1 MKKLIYPALF
11 LLLVLASCGKREA
24 TEKLKAVNLALAA
37 PVGTA
42 NQRPAQVALDKSAK
56 KAEARVGDDAEVSK
70 KIIREGEIT
79 FETADVKQTRNAI
92 YNSLVNL
99 GGYISE
105 ENETNN
111 GDSSRKDY
119 NLKIRVPAKNFDQ
132 FLNGVTSAAAK
143 IESKN
148 IRTTDVTT
156 QYIDY
161 TAQVANKKK
170 LEDRYLQL
178 LGKATKMADMLQ
190 IEDKLAEIQTEIE
203 STQRQLNY
211 LVKQVEY
218 SELDITFF
226 SKPPVQNKNNNNSF
240 GYRLVTSLSGGWY
253 ILGEI
258 FFSVIAVWPLWI
270 IIGAA
275 IYVFVRI
282 RKNKP
287 QANITA

>member
-1 MKKLIYPALF
+1 
-11 LLLVLASCGKREA
+11 
-24 TEKLKAVNLALAA
+24 
-37 PVGTA
+37 
-42 NQRPAQVALDKSAK
+42 
-56 KAEARVGDDAEVSK
+56 
-70 KIIREGEIT
+70 
-79 FETADVKQTRNAI
+79 
-92 YNSLVNL
+92 
-99 GGYISE
+99 
-105 ENETNN
+105 
-111 GDSSRKDY
+111 
-119 NLKIRVPAKNFDQ
+119 
-132 FLNGVTSAAAK
+132 
-143 IESKN
+143 
-148 IRTTDVTT
+148 VTT

-275 IYVFVRI
+275 IYVLVRI